1 MSSYKTNSDRL
12 GRYIADMRLKNAR
25 KNGKETVAESK
36 TPAALPVQPQPV
48 AAHQKPDWVSVLVA
62 AVERDGSVTF
72 DAGDL
77 STLLGLPAA
86 KEHTAML
93 GILEPERQSLFT
105 NGVRYFAYKDPR
117 RGGHVIHFRMLAL
130 DSQKL
135 F

>member
-1 MSSYKTNSDRL
+1 MQ
-12 GRYIADMRLKNAR
+12 
-25 KNGKETVAESK
+25 SK
-36 TPAALPVQPQPV
+36 TPVRPPIQPAQPL
-48 AAHQKPDWVSVLVA
+48 AKEPDWVSVLVA

>member
-25 KNGKETVAESK
+25 KNGKETVAQSK
-36 TPAALPVQPQPV
+36 TPAALPVQPQP
-48 AAHQKPDWVSVLVA
+48 VA